1 MTYRIVLRNGWYVPQ
16 ERVGETW
23 TDFVSLDPGEPWIGF
38 RTLPEARTIGAAGP
52 VRGTPDVFVEDG

>member
-16 ERVGETW
+16 ERIGQVW
-23 TDFVSLDPGEPWIGF
+23 ADFASLDPGGTWIGF
-38 RTLPEARTIGAAGP
+38 RTLLEARGAATAGA